1 MGPKTHYT
9 TAVLGDRTWPCMHVH
24 GAMQGYETHCL
35 TSIYAL
41 NPKLIIWEPMHAPP
55 PPQMAASTCYV
66 H

>member
-1 MGPKTHYT
+1 
-9 TAVLGDRTWPCMHVH
+9 MHVH

-41 NPKLIIWEPMHAPP
+41 NPKLIIWEPMHASPP
-55 PPQMAASTCYV
+55 PPKWLQAPVMYTGGTARDKRTN